1 MSYRFVRKSETPS
14 AERIES
20 AKNFNEALEASK
32 SFSEFG
38 ISSSALKGGVTTKT
52 LVLVSVGILVSGSA
66 LCFGVLGVNPF
77 PVVKEP
83 VNEDTKIE
91 QQLEKN
97 SQIHIDSLDRA
108 EIKGQVEQLDQVN
121 DEFTSS
127 PLHYEDLLVRA
138 SPLPSTEAF
147 LQFVDR
153 ELEYPKELLDDSIE
167 GFVEVRFKVNRK
179 GETEDF
185 KISKSLGRY
194 FDEEAIRVIKQYKNW
209 KPATY
214 SGEAQ
219 EDFLKL
225 KVTFTLDSN

>member
-1 MSYRFVRKSETPS
+1 M
-14 AERIES
+14 
-20 AKNFNEALEASK
+20 
-32 SFSEFG
+32 
-38 ISSSALKGGVTTKT
+38 
-52 LVLVSVGILVSGSA
+52 
-66 LCFGVLGVNPF
+66 
-77 PVVKEP
+77 
-83 VNEDTKIE
+83 
-91 QQLEKN
+91 
-97 SQIHIDSLDRA
+97 
-108 EIKGQVEQLDQVN
+108 
-121 DEFTSS
+121 
-127 PLHYEDLLVRA
+127 
-138 SPLPSTEAF
+138 
-147 LQFVDR
+147 QFVDR